1 MKKRIK
7 LNILFKT
14 IIYAIIFVLSSM
26 LLDKFELTFLWW
38 VKDLSI
44 ILVTLGIIIGIIEI
58 IGNMTS
64 EKKFR
69 KLILHIVWILFVLFA
84 ALVNFIYFVFMSN
97 SEKITKYYDVKM
109 IIEVRSVW
117 KSNYI
122 KYYDY
127 LNPFIRSKQEII
139 SEYYDDAIAI
149 HEYGG
154 TTFYNEEGKEVDEFN
169 GRPYFDFSEVKKEYN
184 SKKEYTFEN
193 VESLLNE
200 VLKLY
205 DKSIY
210 DVSSSDGYLGIYFVN
225 EEFNFE
231 ISAND
236 KLYSKEKIDSY
247 IKKESEKQNT
257 KYEIEFRKGM
267 IIIKTL
273 SSN

>member
-84 ALVNFIYFVFMSN
+84 TLVNFIYFVFMSN
-97 SEKITKYYDVKM
+97 SEDITKYYDVKM
-109 IIEVRSVW
+109 IREVRNVW

-127 LNPFIRSKQEII
+127 SNPFIRSKQERIRE
-139 SEYYDDAIAI
+139 SYDDTIAI
-149 HEYGG
+149 HEYGS
-154 TTFYNEEGKEVDEFN
+154 TTFYDENGKEVDEFN
-169 GRPYFDFSEVKKEYN
+169 GRPYFDFFEVKKEYN
-184 SKKEYTFEN
+184 IKKEYTFEE
-193 VESLLNE
+193 VEKLLKE

-210 DVSSSDGYLGIYFVN
+210 DASSSDDYLSIYFAN
-225 EEFNFE
+225 EEFIFE

-236 KLYSKEKIDSY
+236 RLYSKEEIDSY
-247 IKKESEKQNT
+247 IKRETEKQNT
-257 KYEIEFRKGM
+257 KYEIEFRNGT

>member
-127 LNPFIRSKQEII
+127 LNPFIRSKQERI

-247 IKKESEKQNT
+247 IKKESEKQNI
-257 KYEIEFRKGM
+257 KYEIELRKGM
-267 IIIKTL
+267 NIIKTL
-273 SSN
+273 SCN